1 MDNEVPCR
9 DTDPVN
15 MNLVNKSGDT
25 MAFTIDFGN
34 KTELNQEEKVKKFER
49 FAQRSSLRR
58 VNSPR
63 QQGEKEKM
71 TDDVKTNNN
80 NNNTCDKD
88 TKKSENK
95 ANTSTTSS
103 TPSPSAKDRRNTVV
117 LEKPSIRSL
126 SQSRLSSVVR
136 KSVGAMRKSVS
147 GVSGAGNND
156 DALSHTGTYTMEEEH
171 DIKKVNTICQIFL
184 RSKYFLTK

>member
-34 KTELNQEEKVKKFER
+34 TELNQEEKVKKFER

-63 QQGEKEKM
+63 QQEKGDKEKAN
-71 TDDVKTNNN
+71 DDIKTTTNN
-80 NNNTCDKD
+80 NNNTCDTE
-88 TKKSENK
+88 TKAKTVTN
-95 ANTSTTSS
+95 STAV
-103 TPSPSAKDRRNTVV
+103 SPTAKDRRNTVV
-117 LEKPSIRSL
+117 LERSSVRSL
-126 SQSRLSSVVR
+126 SQSRLSSGPSQRLRSAAAGSGGR
-136 KSVGAMRKSVS
+136 KSVG
-147 GVSGAGNND
+147 GVASND
-156 DALSHTGTYTMEEEH
+156 DALSHTGTYTMEDTH
-171 DIKKVNTICQIFL
+171 DIKKVNIWSNIG
-184 RSKYFLTK
+184 